1 MQESSSHKPFS
12 WQRAGTWALY
22 DFANT
27 GFAMVVLALIWP
39 QMFHRY
45 WGHGLDHQTEAI
57 TFKLSQATPCFL
69 IFLVA
74 PFLGQLAETGHF
86 RLRALRW
93 SVVLGVIFTCGLSFV
108 PASAWFYSALLYT
121 LGAIAFF
128 CASTFYDSMIVDF
141 APANKRHFLS
151 GVAYSLGFVAGL
163 IILVCLALGF
173 FAGDSLRWVYLAAG
187 LWWLLFSLPLLF
199 YPDER
204 SAHVP
209 SLSIRQ
215 VFQAT
220 LQTSKELWADVKV
233 RWFLLAYILYID
245 GLHAVKTS
253 AAHFGAV
260 LGFGEMDLIKAFLVV
275 QVIGVPAALIF
286 GWLGN
291 RWGAVRMI
299 AVALVGYIFLT
310 ILGSQIQPGNLT
322 LLNFTFPSVWLIAAG
337 VGMVQGGVQALSRSY
352 FAELVPEGR
361 EVVYFGFYSMMGKF
375 AAFIGPL
382 LGALAGWAFANPAD
396 ETSAERIGFASF
408 ALLFILGLIL
418 LTHSH
423 RVNKV
428 K

>member
-45 WGHGLDHQTEAI
+45 WGQGLDHQTEAI
-57 TFKLSQATPCFL
+57 TFKLSQAAPCLL
-69 IFLVA
+69 IFLIA
-74 PFLGQLAETGHF
+74 PFLGQLAETGRF

-93 SVVLGVIFTCGLSFV
+93 SVVLGAIFTIGLSFV
-108 PASAWFYSALLYT
+108 PANEWFYSALLYS

-141 APANKRHFLS
+141 APPGQRHFLS

-163 IILVCLALGF
+163 IILVSLALGF

-187 LWWLLFSLPLLF
+187 IWWLIFSLPLLF
-199 YPDER
+199 YPDNR

-209 SLSIRQ
+209 SLSFRQ
-215 VFQAT
+215 VFSAT
-220 LQTSKELWADVKV
+220 FQTSKELWADVKV
-233 RWFLLAYILYID
+233 RWFLLSYILYID

-275 QVIGVPAALIF
+275 QIIGVPAALIF

-299 AVALVGYIFLT
+299 AVALLGYIFLT
-310 ILGSQIQPGNLT
+310 LFGSQIQPGNLT

-352 FAELVPEGR
+352 FAELVPEGK

-375 AAFIGPL
+375 AAFLGPL
-382 LGALAGWAFANPAD
+382 LGAFAGWVLANPTD
-396 ETSAERIGFASF
+396 ETSAERAGFASF
-408 ALLFILGLIL
+408 ALLFMLGLIL
-418 LTHSH
+418 LIHSH

>member
-1 MQESSSHKPFS
+1 
-12 WQRAGTWALY
+12 LY

-45 WGHGLDHQTEAI
+45 WGQGLDHQTEAI
-57 TFKLSQATPCFL
+57 TFKLSQAAPCLL

-86 RLRALRW
+86 RLKALRW
-93 SVVLGVIFTCGLSFV
+93 SVVLGVIFTIGLSFV
-108 PASAWFYSALLYT
+108 PASAWFYSAVLYC
-121 LGAIAFF
+121 LSAIAFF

-141 APANKRHFLS
+141 APARHRHFLS
-151 GVAYSLGFVAGL
+151 GLAYSLGFVAGL
-163 IILVCLALGF
+163 IILVGLAMGLF
-173 FAGDSLRWVYLAAG
+173 SGDSLHWIYLAAG
-187 LWWLLFSLPLLF
+187 IWWLIFSLPLLF
-199 YPDER
+199 YPDNR

-209 SLSIRQ
+209 SLSMRE

-220 LQTSKELWADVKV
+220 FQTSKELWVDVKV
-233 RWFLLAYILYID
+233 RWFLLSYILYID

-275 QVIGVPAALIF
+275 QLIGVPAAFIF

-299 AVALVGYIFLT
+299 ALALVGYIFLT
-310 ILGSQIQPGNLT
+310 ILGSQLKPGNLT
-322 LLNFTFPSVWLIAAG
+322 VLNFTFPSVWLIAGG
-337 VGMVQGGVQALSRSY
+337 VGIVQGGVQALSRSY
-352 FAELVPEGR
+352 FAELVPQGR

-375 AAFIGPL
+375 AAFLGPL
-382 LGALAGWAFANPAD
+382 LGAFAGWAFASKAD
-396 ETSAERIGFASF
+396 ETSAERVGFASF

-418 LTHSH
+418 LTRSH
-423 RVNKV
+423 RVK
-428 K
+428 KT